1 MAVTYRLKDQE
12 LQRKL
17 DNLTDGN
24 FSGLLAETMSE
35 DNGLSPHIS
44 VDCGEWI
51 NPHANEQLAI
61 YRFRVYFRKDEIEVV
76 HVYDPK
82 AWNEYPDVEP
92 PEGVWM
98 RFEYKCVNDEI
109 KDIEPCCNDE
119 EPIGVRLIYRD
130 GEWRNSRNFPLCTN
144 KIREVRF
151 RPWDEGD
158 TY

>member
-1 MAVTYRLKDQE
+1 MAVTYRLKDRE
-12 LQRKL
+12 LQKKL

-61 YRFRVYFRKDEIEVV
+61 YRFRVYFRKDEIEAV

-92 PEGVWM
+92 PPGVWM
-98 RFEYKCVNDEI
+98 RLEAEFGGKKYGYKAKFFC
-109 KDIEPCCNDE
+109 
-119 EPIGVRLIYRD
+119 GSWRD
-130 GEWRNSRNFPLCTN
+130 DYIVLSVKKGQKQ
-144 KIREVRF
+144 KIRF
-151 RPWDEGD
+151 RPWDDESES
-158 TY
+158 

>member
-1 MAVTYRLKDQE
+1 MAVTYRLKDRALQE
-12 LQRKL
+12 KL
-17 DNLTDGN
+17 DELTDGN

-82 AWNEYPDVEP
+82 AWNEYPAVTP
-92 PEGVWM
+92 PEGIWM
-98 RFEYKCVNDEI
+98 RLEVNFE
-109 KDIEPCCNDE
+109 
-119 EPIGVRLIYRD
+119 
-130 GEWRNSRNFPLCTN
+130 GEKSGCMAFFSEGIWMDNWRKFDPQDKLHPR
-144 KIREVRF
+144 KIRF
-151 RPWDEGD
+151 RPWDDDESES
-158 TY
+158 